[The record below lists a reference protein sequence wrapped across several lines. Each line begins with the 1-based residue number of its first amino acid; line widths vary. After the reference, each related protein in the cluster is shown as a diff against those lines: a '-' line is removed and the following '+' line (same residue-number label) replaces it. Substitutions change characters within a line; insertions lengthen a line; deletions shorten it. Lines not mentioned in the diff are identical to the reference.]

1 MVNEIKWIV
10 MRYAVETSVMDDYAG
25 PFLAG
30 ISFSFFKK
38 WNDERFFSFYRHTIF
53 VYLDE
58 NITLF
63 CWSICCVFFFLLR
76 NSENTK
82 IKIHTYTQGGGGGWW
97 NVVNIFF
104 FFSKENDR
112 MKMKEGPAMIHSY
125 THHSFE
131 SLLKKKFDNKKKF
144 FCDFF

>member
-10 MRYAVETSVMDDYAG
+10 MRYAVETSVMDDSAG
-25 PFLAG
+25 PILAG
-30 ISFSFFKK
+30 IFLFTFFKNEMTK
-38 WNDERFFSFYRHTIF
+38 CFFSFYRHTIF

-63 CWSICCVFFFLLR
+63 LLINLLCCFFLLR

-104 FFSKENDR
+104 SKRKWQDEN
-112 MKMKEGPAMIHSY
+112 EGGTGYDTQLHTSLVWI
-125 THHSFE
+125 SFE
-131 SLLKKKFDNKKKF
+131 KKIW
-144 FCDFF
+144 